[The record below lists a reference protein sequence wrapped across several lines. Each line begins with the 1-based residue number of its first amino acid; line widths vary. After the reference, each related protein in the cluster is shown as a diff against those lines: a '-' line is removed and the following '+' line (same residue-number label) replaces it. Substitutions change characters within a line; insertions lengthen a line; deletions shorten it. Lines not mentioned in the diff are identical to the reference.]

1 MKRGGM
7 YQRDAKAMPGCIV
20 ALGALTIA
28 SYLVTMAVIGKAV
41 SKVLS

>member
-7 YQRDAKAMPGCIV
+7 YNRGMKAMPGCIV
-20 ALGALTIA
+20 ALGALTVA

-41 SKVLS
+41 SRFLS